1 MEFNLSLLPS
11 TTELQ
16 TTHLNTNTK
25 PGSVLEV
32 LLDAPVC
39 PLSWDTE
46 TECNQC
52 PGISECMNFRSHQTL
67 NYFPPTQPVQ
77 EISSPEPTRSSSVPV
92 YNQVSHFLY
101 PEQQMFSHTE
111 YSSQLSFQSLDGD
124 VLIIV
129 SDEEMSYIDQNMDIP
144 TSGSDISDLEIENL
158 LSPKSFCYQ
167 SQPCLNQEFQFNFS
181 LLPQPPRKPVKRPR
195 VSADLLTRCVN
206 CMTLKTSLWR
216 KDEEGGPVCNACGLY
231 YKLHGVKR
239 PASWRRDFTS
249 SRKRDKN
256 MRKTSKTL

>member
-11 TTELQ
+11 T
-16 TTHLNTNTK
+16 HLNSKTK

-39 PLSWDTE
+39 PISWDTE
-46 TECNQC
+46 TECDQC

-67 NYFPPTQPVQ
+67 NYFPPTQPGQ
-77 EISSPEPTRSSSVPV
+77 GISFSPEPTRSSLFPV
-92 YNQVSHFLY
+92 YNQVSPFLYQPEY

-111 YSSQLSFQSLDGD
+111 YGSQLSLDGD
-124 VLIIV
+124 IIIV
-129 SDEEMSYIDQNMDIP
+129 VSDQEMSYVDQSMDIP

-158 LSPKSFCYQ
+158 LSPKSDCNQ
-167 SQPCLNQEFQFNFS
+167 SQPCLNQEFQFNLS
-181 LLPQPPRKPVKRPR
+181 LLPQPLRKPVKRTR
-195 VSADLLTRCVN
+195 VSADMLTKCVN

-216 KDEEGGPVCNACGLY
+216 KDEEGRPVCNACGLY

-239 PASWRRDFTS
+239 PASWRRDFTN

-256 MRKTSKTL
+256 MKKTLKTL